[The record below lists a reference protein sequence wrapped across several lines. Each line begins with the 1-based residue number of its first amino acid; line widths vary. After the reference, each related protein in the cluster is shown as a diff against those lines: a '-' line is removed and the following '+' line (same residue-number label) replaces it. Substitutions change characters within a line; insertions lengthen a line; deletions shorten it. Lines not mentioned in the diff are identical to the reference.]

1 MSKNYFALVRFMGKV
16 VASVV
21 VLIAIA
27 GGIVSYLEIGDNNS
41 ANANMPSVKFSD
53 FEEYKNSGKKELS
66 DAELRALKDNF
77 NEEFFNNFELIAK
90 NISIYTDATKQVRAN
105 EGRLEEKLFMIVSKY
120 DYPLRTAFLT
130 QLLKETNNL
139 VEYSE
144 VMATDD
150 TKAKIEWTDFMNW
163 FIQDFKYQAHNNNVS
178 ETKYITIEA
187 STFEKSAI
195 AGIIIIVIMLS
206 IMMSL
211 LLRRDTKSNEV
222 VVKTAP
228 AKEPAKSATKAPA
241 KRKPAAKKKETTKK
255 DTTE

>member
-21 VLIAIA
+21 VLIAIV
-27 GGIVSYLEIGDNNS
+27 GGIVSYLEIGNDSN
-41 ANANMPSVKFSD
+41 NANTPAVKFAD
-53 FEEYKNSGKKELS
+53 FEEYKNSGKKVLS

-90 NISIYTDATKQVRAN
+90 NISIYTDATKQVPAN
-105 EGRLEEKLFMIVSKY
+105 KGRLEEKLFMIVSKY

-163 FIQDFKYQAHNNNVS
+163 FIQDFKYQALNNVS

-195 AGIIIIVIMLS
+195 AGMIIIVIMLS
-206 IMMSL
+206 IMMSI
-211 LLRRDTKSNEV
+211 LLRRDSKSNEV
-222 VVKTAP
+222 VVA
-228 AKEPAKSATKAPA
+228 AADKEPAKTQTKAPA
-241 KRKPAAKKKETTKK
+241 KRKPAAKKKETVKK
-255 DTTE
+255 DTTTE